1 MAQTTGLSRKMTPI
15 QAFSD
20 REVATFAAI
29 TLAKGFSDV
38 SAFVDGLKESEN
50 LQNSKKGTITRNLP
64 QFENGCGTGPEPDHA
79 VGQHPWS
86 SHSMHLQTVSQPW
99 RQTLGNWP
107 LSRIINEPNQDPAPF
122 QTYRQSPTE
131 HLNREQPVNS
141 ISPISNVRPFGLC
154 GPSSIS
160 LVESR
165 MFIIF

>member
-1 MAQTTGLSRKMTPI
+1 MTPI
-15 QAFSD
+15 PAFSD
-20 REVATFAAI
+20 RELATFAAI
-29 TLAKGFSDV
+29 TRAKGFSDV

-50 LQNSKKGTITRNLP
+50 LQNSKKGTTTKDLP
-64 QFENGCGTGPEPDHA
+64 QFENGCGTGPNPDYA

-86 SHSMHLQTVSQPW
+86 SHSMHSQTVPQPL

-107 LSRIINEPNQDPAPF
+107 HSRNSNEPNQDPAPF

-141 ISPISNVRPFGLC
+141 ISPISNVRPFSLY

-160 LVESR
+160 LVKSR